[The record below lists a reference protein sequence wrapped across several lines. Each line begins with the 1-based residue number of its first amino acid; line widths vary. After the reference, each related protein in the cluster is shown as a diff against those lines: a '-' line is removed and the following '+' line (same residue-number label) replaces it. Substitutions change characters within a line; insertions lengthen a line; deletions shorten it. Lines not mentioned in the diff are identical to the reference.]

1 MEVLGKPTL
10 NPVLFYSGKIAG
22 YIVWT
27 ILLLSLTDITILSKK
42 VIWHS
47 DIIAWILLI
56 TGLLFSILSLF
67 SLGKSTRFGLP
78 TEKTVLKTRGL
89 YKISRNPIYFG
100 FNLITLSSII
110 YFINPIILVP
120 GIYSIVVYHLIIIGE
135 EKFLEKAFGVAYLEY
150 KKKVRRYI

>member
-67 SLGKSTRFGLP
+67 SLGRSTRFGLP

-135 EKFLEKAFGVAYLEY
+135 EKFLEKAFGEAYLEY

>member
-27 ILLLSLTDITILSKK
+27 ILLLSLTDITVLSKK

-47 DIIAWILLI
+47 DIIAWGLLI

-78 TEKTVLKTRGL
+78 TEKTVLKTKGL

>member
-27 ILLLSLTDITILSKK
+27 ILLLSLTDITVLSKK

-47 DIIAWILLI
+47 DIIAWVLLI
-56 TGLLFSILSLF
+56 TGLLFSIISLF
-67 SLGKSTRFGLP
+67 SLGRSTRFGLP

-135 EKFLEKAFGVAYLEY
+135 EKFLEKAFREAYLEY

>member
-135 EKFLEKAFGVAYLEY
+135 EKFLEKAFGEAYLEY

>member
-1 MEVLGKPTL
+1 MEVLGKPTI

-22 YIVWT
+22 YITWT
-27 ILLLSLTDITILSKK
+27 ILLLSITDITVLSIK
-42 VIWHS
+42 VLWHS
-47 DIIAWILLI
+47 DIIGGVLLI

-67 SLGKSTRFGLP
+67 NLGRSTRFGLP

-110 YFINPIILVP
+110 YLSNPIILVL
-120 GIYSIVVYHLIIIGE
+120 GIYSIIVYHLIIIGE
-135 EKFLEKAFGVAYLEY
+135 EQFLEKAFGADYLEY

>member
-1 MEVLGKPTL
+1 MEV
-10 NPVLFYSGKIAG
+10 
-22 YIVWT
+22 
-27 ILLLSLTDITILSKK
+27 
-42 VIWHS
+42 
-47 DIIAWILLI
+47 
-56 TGLLFSILSLF
+56 
-67 SLGKSTRFGLP
+67 LGKSTRFGLP

-135 EKFLEKAFGVAYLEY
+135 EKFLEKAFGVAYLKY

>member
-47 DIIAWILLI
+47 DIIAWVLLI

-67 SLGKSTRFGLP
+67 SLGRSTRFGLP
-78 TEKTVLKTRGL
+78 TEKTVLKTKGL

-135 EKFLEKAFGVAYLEY
+135 EKFLEKAFGEAYLEY

>member
-78 TEKTVLKTRGL
+78 TEKTVLKTKGL

-135 EKFLEKAFGVAYLEY
+135 EKFLEKAFGEAYLEY

>member
-47 DIIAWILLI
+47 DIIAWVLLI

-67 SLGKSTRFGLP
+67 SLGRSTRFGLP
-78 TEKTVLKTRGL
+78 TEKTVLKTKGL

-135 EKFLEKAFGVAYLEY
+135 EKFLEKAFGEAYLQY

>member
-27 ILLLSLTDITILSKK
+27 ILLLSLTDITVLSKK

-47 DIIAWILLI
+47 DIIAWVLLI

-67 SLGKSTRFGLP
+67 SLGRSTRFGLP

-110 YFINPIILVP
+110 YFINPIILLP

-135 EKFLEKAFGVAYLEY
+135 EKFLEKAFGEAYLEY